1 VAERV
6 VEPRGPTA
14 TTGAPSAASAPAG
27 RERQRSLTHQ
37 RIVAAAVAEFERV
50 GVAHSR
56 VEHICR
62 AAGVSRPTFY
72 AHFPS
77 KEDVVLELQRR
88 AADAIVD
95 AILSR
100 LAEAATLA
108 EVIDSL
114 VDGLFA
120 AAGSISHRLRREILS
135 LDVRERRRADWDGT
149 PLFRALRSRIEA
161 ARQRGEI
168 GARHDATQLT
178 RCVLVSLLGFLA
190 GDAGDLEPSRADART
205 TLRALAQGLR
215 ETCGAQT

>member
-1 VAERV
+1 MADRAA
-6 VEPRGPTA
+6 EPRGPTA
-14 TTGAPSAASAPAG
+14 WSGVPSAAGTPPG
-27 RERQRSLTHQ
+27 RERQRSVTHQ
-37 RIVAAAVAEFERV
+37 RIVVAAIAEFERV

-62 AAGVSRPTFY
+62 SAGVSRPTFY
-72 AHFPS
+72 AHFPT

-88 AADAIVD
+88 AANATAD

-120 AAGSISHRLRREILS
+120 AAASISQRLRREILS

-149 PLFRALRSRIEA
+149 PLFQALFSSIEA
-161 ARQRGEI
+161 ARRRGEI
-168 GARHDATQLT
+168 GARHDAAQLT
-178 RCVLVSLLGFLA
+178 RCVLASLLGFLA
-190 GDAGDLEPSRADART
+190 GDAGDLEPSRADARAA
-205 TLRALAQGLR
+205 LRLLAQGLR
-215 ETCGAQT
+215 EPRGGEA